1 MRITDFS
8 LPAILCM
15 SLFHPLAT
23 AEQLSVPDKAHRQ
36 GMSYEEYSKYREK
49 MRMQMESRKQG
60 DFKAKQAPSNSPS
73 GQIEQSQGGSAYGK
87 GYHSRNPPE
96 DRPHVNAGRPDRPH
110 GERFNRSGMGR
121 R

>member
-1 MRITDFS
+1 MRITNFS

-15 SLFHPLAT
+15 SLFLPPAM

-49 MRMQMESRKQG
+49 MRTQMESRKHE
-60 DFKAKQAPSNSPS
+60 DFKPKQAPSNSPS

-96 DRPHVNAGRPDRPH
+96 DRPHVDAVRPDRPH
-110 GERFNRSGMGR
+110 GERFNRGGMGR